1 MKMDRARKNSW
12 LVRAA
17 ALGIFL
23 LGFAAGAFAPAAYR
37 AWVRDGSRVSRE
49 DRLQQMSERLKLS
62 PEQRAQ
68 VQQIFGETRTQL
80 ESLRR
85 ESEPRFAEI
94 RRQADER
101 MEKVL
106 TPEQWEQFRQSRR
119 ENRPRGRRGRPE
131 RGAAPAPAER

>member
-1 MKMDRARKNSW
+1 MTAGRSGRNVW

-17 ALGIFL
+17 ALAIFV

-37 AWVRDGSRVSRE
+37 AWTRGGARAERG
-49 DRLQQMSERLKLS
+49 DRIERLSERLKLS
-62 PEQRAQ
+62 PEQKTQ

-80 ESLRR
+80 ESLRK

-101 MEKVL
+101 LQRVL
-106 TPEQWEQFRQSRR
+106 TPEQWRQLQQDREETGGRR
-119 ENRPRGRRGRPE
+119 RRGRE
-131 RGAAPAPAER
+131 GGGK